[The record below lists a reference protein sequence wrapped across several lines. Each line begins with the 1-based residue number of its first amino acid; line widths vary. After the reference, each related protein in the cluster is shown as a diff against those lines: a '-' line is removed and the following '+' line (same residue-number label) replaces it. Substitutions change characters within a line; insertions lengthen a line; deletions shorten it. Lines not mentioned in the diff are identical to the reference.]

1 MLDMTVYKALT
12 LLFVVNLVLL
22 FIDLVMLDSCAFV
35 DIAFM
40 CSASLGADLYEVLQS
55 LET

>member
-1 MLDMTVYKALT
+1 MLDMTVYKALV
-12 LLFVVNLVLL
+12 LLFMVNLVLFL
-22 FIDLVMLDSCAFV
+22 IDLVMLDPCAFV

-40 CSASLGADLYEVLQS
+40 WSASIGNDLYEVLQS

>member
-1 MLDMTVYKALT
+1 MTGMLAHKVLV
-12 LLFVVNLVLL
+12 LLFMVNLVLL
-22 FIDLVMLDSCAFV
+22 LVDLVMLDPWAFV

-40 CSASLGADLYEVLQS
+40 CSASLGADFCEVLQS

>member
-1 MLDMTVYKALT
+1 MTVYKALV
-12 LLFVVNLVLL
+12 LLFMVNLVLL
-22 FIDLVMLDSCAFV
+22 LIDLVMLDSCAFV

-40 CSASLGADLYEVLQS
+40 CSVSIGNDLYEVLQS